1 MGSSSHRSAFC
12 TTPRN
17 DWLKQLHACH
27 RASIQELH
35 EAGFE
40 SLYAGVFTSTAHTI
54 TPPLHDI
61 NGFIAILA
69 EILPDGPAVQKAV
82 LGSSTCSNMTGNQAR
97 DVLSRLLTITKTK
110 GVQHLLCIAMEM
122 LVHFRYNDIPIKYH
136 QEGKCAKEFIFS
148 LIAMHILVFV
158 LEWVSPGRTSE
169 GRGVTYIH
177 LMSH

>member
-1 MGSSSHRSAFC
+1 MKLGLRACTQGCSPPQRTRSH
-12 TTPRN
+12 
-17 DWLKQLHACH
+17 
-27 RASIQELH
+27 
-35 EAGFE
+35 
-40 SLYAGVFTSTAHTI
+40 
-54 TPPLHDI
+54 PPLHDI

-169 GRGVTYIH
+169 GRGVTSIH
-177 LMSH
+177 SMSHWFDPEDAHPLALSDEELERGNGVS